1 MKMNKLIMT
10 AVLMLMASVT
20 VFGQNE
26 QPVQQDSEA
35 NRKRNETD
43 RKVYQLALRYND
55 LPAARV
61 KLLELIER
69 NPTNLQFS
77 ETLASLYFESGQYTS
92 AAISALDVLEVSDKS
107 LTALEIAAYSL
118 EQLGAMDRAL
128 PNFERHYLLTG
139 NLFSLYKTAYMQYSL
154 NRQEEALNSI
164 NMLVKNNKSSEEK
177 VGFPKADNTQ
187 QEVTLKA
194 AALNLKGMVH
204 MYQKNKDEAREA
216 IMQALELQPDFE
228 LAQENLKDIQKM

>member
-10 AVLMLMASVT
+10 IVLVLMTTIT
-20 VFGQNE
+20 VIGQNE
-26 QPVQQDSEA
+26 QPATQDNEA
-35 NRKRNETD
+35 NRKRNESD

-55 LPAARV
+55 MPAARV

-69 NPTNLQFS
+69 NPTNLQFA
-77 ETLASLYFESGQYTS
+77 ETLASLYFESGEYTS

-107 LTALEIAAYSL
+107 LTGLEIAAYSL

-177 VGFPKADNTQ
+177 VGFPKEDNTQ

-194 AALNLKGMVH
+194 AALNLKGMVY
-204 MYQKNKDEAREA
+204 MYQKDKNEAKEA
-216 IMQALELQPDFE
+216 ITQALELQPDFE
-228 LAQENLKDIQKM
+228 LARENLKEVQKM

>member
-1 MKMNKLIMT
+1 MNKMIMT
-10 AVLMLMASVT
+10 VVLVVMATIT

-26 QPVQQDSEA
+26 QPVQQDTEA
-35 NRKRNETD
+35 NRKMNESD

-69 NPTNLQFS
+69 NPNNIQFS
-77 ETLASLYFESGQYTS
+77 ETLASLYFESGLYTS
-92 AAISALDVLEVSDKS
+92 AAISALDILEVNDKS
-107 LTALEIAAYSL
+107 LSALEIAAYSL
-118 EQLGAMDRAL
+118 EQLGATDRAL

-164 NMLVKNNKSSEEK
+164 NMLVKSNKSSEEK
-177 VGFPKADNTQ
+177 VGFPKEDNTQ

-194 AALNLKGMVH
+194 AALNLKGMVY
-204 MYQKNKDEAREA
+204 MYQKNKNEAREA
-216 IMQALELQPDFE
+216 ITQALELQPDFE
-228 LAQENLKDIQKM
+228 LAQENLKEIQKM